1 MLTAG
6 AIISLIAISGYLFL
20 NWRALKSH
28 GLTWERKAAFGAA
41 WVGIFAIVGFLFSR
55 LAG

>member
-6 AIISLIAISGYLFL
+6 AIVSLIAISGYLFL
-20 NWRALKSH
+20 NWRALDSH